1 MSKRRMPVQKPAR
14 EETVAPV
21 LEASFLASLIGFN
34 LRLAETVLYRDFSA
48 TMGEFDLTQRQS
60 AVLILIGSNP
70 AVSQTGLARFLDTDR
85 ATMMAMIDRLEARN
99 LVERRTANR
108 DRRAQ
113 ALFLT
118 PSGEKTCAN
127 LKRNIQKHEK
137 QFVDRYAPR
146 ELRSLIA
153 LLSRLHG
160 KF

>member
-1 MSKRRMPVQKPAR
+1 MTKPIRKPAR
-14 EETVAPV
+14 AEGAGAG

-34 LRLAETVLYRDFSA
+34 LRLAETVLYRDFAAS
-48 TMGEFDLTQRQS
+48 MGRFDLTQRQS

-70 AVSQTGLARFLDTDR
+70 AISQTGLARFLDTDR
-85 ATMMAMIDRLEARN
+85 ATMMAMIDRLEGRK
-99 LVERRTANR
+99 LIERRKANR

-118 PSGEKTCAN
+118 AEGEKVCTD
-127 LKRNIQKHEK
+127 LKRSIRAHERE
-137 QFVDRYAPR
+137 FVGRYSPK
-146 ELRSLIA
+146 ELDTLIA